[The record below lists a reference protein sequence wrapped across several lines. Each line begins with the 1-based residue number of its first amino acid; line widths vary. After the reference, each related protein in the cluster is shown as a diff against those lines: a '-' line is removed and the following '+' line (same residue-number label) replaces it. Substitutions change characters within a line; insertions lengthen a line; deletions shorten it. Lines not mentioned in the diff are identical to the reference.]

1 MGLPKNYNETTN
13 LNKRV
18 EALNQLNFY
27 NFNFN
32 VVLTNNMLETII
44 NNNVTYNDLNEFLGE
59 IKSINNK
66 DVLCNNKF
74 SALTIEKAEEK
85 LNESLR
91 KAIDNNIIESYVIN
105 GIEEKTFKEELKDKN
120 LLELLEHK
128 GTN

>member
-44 NNNVTYNDLNEFLGE
+44 NNNVTYND
-59 IKSINNK
+59 
-66 DVLCNNKF
+66 
-74 SALTIEKAEEK
+74 
-85 LNESLR
+85 
-91 KAIDNNIIESYVIN
+91 
-105 GIEEKTFKEELKDKN
+105 FK
-120 LLELLEHK
+120 
-128 GTN
+128 